1 MCVGQTGGKGEK
13 IMLSARN
20 QFAGK
25 VTSVKEGAVNG
36 IVTIDVNGTAVT
48 ATISMDSIKN
58 LGIEAGK
65 DATAFVKAT
74 EVMVAVG
81 DLKISARNQFAG
93 KVAKVEAGA
102 VNSIVIIEAAVG
114 TISATISNAAVEEL
128 GLEAGKDATAVI
140 KATSVMVGC
149 K

>member
-1 MCVGQTGGKGEK
+1 MSAGQTGGKGEK

-58 LGIEAGK
+58 LGVEAGK

-93 KVAKVEAGA
+93 KITNVEAGA
-102 VNSIVIIEAAVG
+102 VNSIVVIEAAVG

-140 KATSVMVGC
+140 KATSVMIGC
-149 K
+149 

>member
-1 MCVGQTGGKGEK
+1 MSAGQTGGKGEK

-58 LGIEAGK
+58 LGVEAGK

-93 KVAKVEAGA
+93 KITKVEAGA
-102 VNSIVIIEAAVG
+102 VNSIVVIEAAVG

-140 KATSVMVGC
+140 KATSVMIGC
-149 K
+149 

>member
-1 MCVGQTGGKGEK
+1 MDVRPGRKKRRK

-36 IVTIDVNGTAVT
+36 IVTLDVNGTAVT

-58 LGIEAGK
+58 LGVEAGK
-65 DATAFVKAT
+65 EATAFVKAT

-93 KVAKVEAGA
+93 KIAKIEAGA
-102 VNSIVIIEAAVG
+102 VNSIVVIEAPVG
-114 TISATISNAAVEEL
+114 TISATISNAAVAEL
-128 GLEAGKDATAVI
+128 GLEAGKEATAVI
-140 KATSVMVGC
+140 KATSVMIGC
-149 K
+149 

>member
-1 MCVGQTGGKGEK
+1 MSGQAGGKGEK

-36 IVTIDVNGTAVT
+36 IVTLDVNGTAVT

-58 LGIEAGK
+58 LGVEVGK
-65 DATAFVKAT
+65 EATAFVKAT

-93 KVAKVEAGA
+93 KVVKVEAGA
-102 VNSIVIIEAAVG
+102 VNSIVTIEAPVG
-114 TISATISNAAVEEL
+114 TISATISNAAVAEL
-128 GLEAGKDATAVI
+128 GLEAGKEATAVI
-140 KATSVMVGC
+140 KATSVMIGC
-149 K
+149 

>member
-1 MCVGQTGGKGEK
+1 MSGPAGRKGEK

-25 VTSVKEGAVNG
+25 VTSVKEGVVNG
-36 IVTIDVNGTAVT
+36 IVTLDVNGAAVT

-65 DATAFVKAT
+65 EATAFVKAT
-74 EVMVAVG
+74 EVMVGLG

-93 KVAKVEAGA
+93 KIAKIEAGA
-102 VNSIVIIEAAVG
+102 VNSIVVIEAAVG
-114 TISATISNAAVEEL
+114 TISATISNAAVAEL
-128 GLEAGKDATAVI
+128 GLEAGKEATAVI
-140 KATSVMVGC
+140 KATSVMIGC
-149 K
+149 